1 MTMKKIIALFVLA
14 FTTPFISCDTNDDDF
29 YNTEYVRVNGLIN
42 IETQSNYQ
50 VGDKLFINC
59 NANRL
64 VTEVGQTTPL
74 DIRKTTNN
82 APSLSFSYVLEKQ
95 TSPTEWTT
103 VSIPNSQID
112 LTAGAIESVGFYMAT
127 ATYNGLTDSYQ
138 FNAGLPLLSA
148 GTYKL
153 SYGYNSSAT
162 DVVELRSNSRSSD
175 ITLMIYTTSNA
186 VNSEGIYI
194 FTVN

>member
-1 MTMKKIIALFVLA
+1 MKKTIALFFLA
-14 FTTPFISCDTNDDDF
+14 TSTFFQSCDTNDDDF
-29 YNTEYVRVNGLIN
+29 YNTEYVRVNNLIQV
-42 IETQSNYQ
+42 ETQSVYH

-59 NANRL
+59 EADRL
-64 VTEVGQTTPL
+64 VSEVGQTNPL

-82 APSLSFSYVLEKQ
+82 APSLSFSYILEKQ
-95 TSPTEWTT
+95 TSPTEWAT
-103 VSIPNSQID
+103 VSVPNNQID
-112 LTAGAIESVGFYMAT
+112 LTAGSIESVGFYMAT
-127 ATYNGLTDSYQ
+127 ANYNGLTDSYQ
-138 FNAGLPLLSA
+138 FRAGIPLLSA

-162 DVVELRSNSRSSD
+162 DIIELRSNSVSSA

-186 VNSEGIYI
+186 VNSEGNYI